1 MTAVAATRAPRRS
14 AWRPA
19 LVLLVLALV
28 AAMPEALSPYGLSV
42 AVTICFYVVLA
53 EAWNLFS
60 GYTGYVN
67 FGYAGFIGLGAYG
80 CAVMIWKFGWPW
92 PAALAVAGLLPAAL
106 SVVALPAL
114 RVRGAYF
121 AIAMLGFAETARV
134 LTGSKY
140 LEPLTNGSVGIPLTP
155 GIGISVLFYLMAAA
169 AIATVAVTYAVA
181 RSEAGLR
188 LLAIRENEA
197 ASRVLGIE
205 TTWYKGAALLT
216 SAALTGVAGGVY
228 AIFLA
233 YIEPDGVFSASLT
246 LQTMLM
252 AAFGGLGTVFGP
264 VVGAVSL
271 TLVIQALS
279 TYLLQWD
286 FVVVGA
292 VLIAIVLLIPEGVL
306 PRLQRR
312 FVHWRHRGL

>member
-1 MTAVAATRAPRRS
+1 MTAVAVARAPRRP

-19 LVLLVLALV
+19 LGLLVLAIV
-28 AAMPEALSPYGLSV
+28 AALPAALSPYGLSV
-42 AVTICFYVVLA
+42 AVTVCFYVVLA

-67 FGYAGFIGLGAYG
+67 FGSAGFIGLGAYG

-92 PAALAVAGLLPAAL
+92 PAALAAAAVVPTAVSL
-106 SVVALPAL
+106 VALPAL

-134 LTGSKY
+134 LCGSKY
-140 LEPLTNGSVGIPLTP
+140 LEPVTNGSVGIPLTP
-155 GIGISVLFYLMAAA
+155 GLGITGLFYLMAATA
-169 AIATVAVTYAVA
+169 AATVAVTYAVA
-181 RSEAGLR
+181 RGEAGLR

-216 SAALTGVAGGVY
+216 SAALTGVAGGIF

-233 YIEPDGVFSASLT
+233 YIEPDAVFSASLT

-264 VVGAVSL
+264 VVGAVLL

-312 FVHWRHRGL
+312 FAHWRHRGL